1 MIRISA
7 IFQNEFIRNLVTL
20 SSGTLIAQ
28 AIPMLATLVLSRLYS
43 PSEMGEWGVFSSY
56 ASILAVIACL
66 RYENAIVKPLRVLDA
81 YNLSF
86 LSIFMASSFTL
97 VLYGIVFFVDVFQYD
112 DFCSLSR
119 KALYVL
125 PLYVL

>member
-1 MIRISA
+1 MGRV
-7 IFQNEFIRNLVTL
+7 FQ
-20 SSGTLIAQ
+20 
-28 AIPMLATLVLSRLYS
+28 
-43 PSEMGEWGVFSSY
+43 
-56 ASILAVIACL
+56 LAVIACL

-125 PLYVL
+125 PLYVLCLSLIQVLGNLANKRTRYRSLAFSSVGRS

>member
-66 RYENAIVKPLRVLDA
+66 RDGNAIVKPLRVLDA

-86 LSIFMASSFTL
+86 LSIFMGLFSSL
-97 VLYGIVFFVDVFQYD
+97 MFFNMTIFV
-112 DFCSLSR
+112 R
-119 KALYVL
+119 
-125 PLYVL
+125 

>member
-43 PSEMGEWGVFSSY
+43 PPEMGEWGVFSSY

-97 VLYGIVFFVDVFQYD
+97 VLYGLVFFVDVFQYD

-119 KALYVL
+119 KAL
-125 PLYVL
+125 